1 VWASSEPSNI
11 EVWSFESELGKGDA
25 VGTEPTRT
33 APKTGDRPVSG
44 VKSQV
49 VHIFDG
55 PIV

>member
-1 VWASSEPSNI
+1 MWASSEPSNI